1 MAAKREEH
9 HAENQDRLQVGAIL
23 RRIRRR
29 DEIERMTPRTKAELV
44 LLATTFIWGGT
55 FVIMKLGFADV
66 SPFLFVAIRFSLGS
80 LVFAAIFFRQL
91 RAVKRPAFLKGIILG
106 VLLGVGLVLQ
116 TYGLEITTASKS
128 AFITGMMVVFT
139 PMAQLVIERRL
150 PKLGNIIG
158 VIVVTAGLYFLTLP
172 SGSGFNLGDALTL
185 LGAFLFGIYIVYL
198 DIFTKKEEIL
208 PLVFLQ
214 IASTAIL
221 GWMLVPFET
230 PYLHLTWNV
239 ARLFFYTAVLA
250 TVITTYTQ
258 TRFQKD
264 TTPTR
269 AGILFTLE
277 PVISALLAYFILGE
291 ILGML
296 GVLGGIIIV
305 VGILISELSDKF
317 LDRFHWKLKIADEE

>member
-1 MAAKREEH
+1 
-9 HAENQDRLQVGAIL
+9 
-23 RRIRRR
+23 
-29 DEIERMTPRTKAELV
+29 MTPRTKAELV

-66 SPFLFVAIRFSLGS
+66 SPFLFVAIRFTIGS
-80 LVFAAIFFRQL
+80 IIFAAIFSPQL
-91 RAVKRPAFLKGIILG
+91 RSIKARTLRKGGILG
-106 VLLGVGLVLQ
+106 LLLGVGLVLQ
-116 TYGLEITTASKS
+116 TYGLQITTASKS

-139 PMAQLVIERRL
+139 PLAQLFIERRL

-158 VIVVTAGLYFLTLP
+158 VIVVTTGLYFLTLP
-172 SGSGFNLGDALTL
+172 TGSGFNLGDSLTL
-185 LGAFLFGIYIVYL
+185 VGAFLFGIYIVYL
-198 DIFTKKEEIL
+198 DIFTKEEEFL
-208 PLVFLQ
+208 PLAFLQ
-214 IASTAIL
+214 IVSTAVL
-221 GWMLVPFET
+221 GWILVPFET
-230 PYLHLTWNV
+230 PHLQLTWNI
-239 ARLFFYTAVLA
+239 ARLLFYTAILA

-277 PVISALLAYFILGE
+277 PVISAVLAYFILGE

-305 VGILISELSDKF
+305 AGILISELSDKYIEK
-317 LDRFHWKLKIADEE
+317 FHWNLKIAEEE